1 MEKLSQILWQERDL
15 LESLLFKLELEQLV
29 LGSGRT
35 RWLARAAKEVELVLG
50 MLRETEILR
59 SVAAD
64 EAAESIGLTSNPSL
78 RALADAVDEPWQS
91 ILLDHRKA
99 FQQISGEITALAE
112 VNRELLTAGLRSARD
127 TLLSLDHEPRGYR
140 PDGAAVVVAATEPR
154 LVDRSL

>member
-1 MEKLSQILWQERDL
+1 M
-15 LESLLFKLELEQLV
+15 
-29 LGSGRT
+29 
-35 RWLARAAKEVELVLG
+35 LG

-112 VNRELLTAGLRSARD
+112 VNRELHHRRPALGPRDPAQPGRRAAWLPSRRRRRRRRRHRATTGRS
-127 TLLSLDHEPRGYR
+127 EPVTR
-140 PDGAAVVVAATEPR
+140 
-154 LVDRSL
+154 